1 MFLST
6 LRCQVDIACRFVEHL
21 LHIQHTNR
29 STADRTAGPLSE
41 LAALSAL
48 LGSLRLP
55 SDNPH
60 LPKAAT
66 ATLPPQARTLR
77 QLSQQKALLETLLSV
92 VSEVEALIA
101 AGLEAGAMPGQEE
114 AQEGPSANAPTAQQ
128 ATLALR
134 DAKLV
139 VERHRQELHDVLS
152 PKGLPESMSSGWPL
166 LATPAMQASLLSSA
180 EAIRGIADSITAVMG
195 PREGGAREGREGRL
209 PLPGWQKLSVLLRQ
223 ALELANVI
231 RSTASGP
238 MPGSSPKEGGSM
250 AAFSE
255 LFEKV
260 VAEALVF
267 AQKLSQT
274 AGGEERQQQEQPG
287 REESGAPQEDGGEVE
302 DGWSA
307 EETLQA
313 WEERFI
319 VQMDSLRL
327 ARICSSTRDLISLA
341 ARLAERQESRAD
353 LEKVQAMLGRL
364 QPLLEMLR
372 AAGLRVLADQAG
384 FSKAVAKLGY
394 VLANLFAGVFREG
407 FCGAKEEA
415 GQEGATSFEDAAG
428 TGMGA
433 GEGQKDVSDQI
444 ENEDQLLGNKGEEE
458 EEEKTGEK
466 KKGEEEK
473 VKGVEMEDDFEGDMF
488 DLSEDEQEGGEE
500 EQEGEEKEERLDEK
514 MGEAGR
520 AQPGCCVGSVL
531 CDIRMGI
538 S

>member
-1 MFLST
+1 
-6 LRCQVDIACRFVEHL
+6 VDIACRFVEHL
-21 LHIQHTNR
+21 LHIQRTNR
-29 STADRTAGPLSE
+29 STTDRTAGPLSE

-48 LGSLRLP
+48 LGSLHLP
-55 SDNPH
+55 IDNPH
-60 LPKAAT
+60 LVKVAT

-128 ATLALR
+128 AALAVTALR

-139 VERHRQELHDVLS
+139 VEQHRQELHDVLS
-152 PKGLPESMSSGWPL
+152 PKGLPESMSSGWPM

-180 EAIRGIADSITAVMG
+180 EAIRGLANSVTTVMG
-195 PREGGAREGREGRL
+195 PQERGAREGREGRL
-209 PLPGWQKLSVLLRQ
+209 PLPGWQKLLVLLRQ
-223 ALELANVI
+223 ALELADVI

-238 MPGSSPKEGGSM
+238 MPGSVPKEGGSM
-250 AAFSE
+250 AEFSE

-260 VAEALVF
+260 VAEALVS
-267 AQKLSQT
+267 AQKLSHT
-274 AGGEERQQQEQPG
+274 AQGGEERQQQEQPG
-287 REESGAPQEDGGEVE
+287 REESGTHQEDGEGVE

-313 WEERFI
+313 WEERFS

-327 ARICSSTRDLISLA
+327 ARVCSSTRDLISLA
-341 ARLAERQESRAD
+341 ARLAERQESWAD
-353 LEKVQAMLGRL
+353 LEKVQSMLGRL

-407 FCGAKEEA
+407 FCGAKDEA

-458 EEEKTGEK
+458 EGEKTCEK

-488 DLSEDEQEGGEE
+488 DLSEDDQEDGGE
-500 EQEGEEKEERLDEK
+500 EQEGEETEERLDEK
-514 MGEAGR
+514 MGEAGM
-520 AQPGCCVGSVL
+520 AQPDCCVGSL
-531 CDIRMGI
+531 L
-538 S
+538 